1 MPVGVWG
8 ARGVFWLVVAGG
20 VSLRGS
26 AVFRFGVLCVTVV
39 GGVGGVVSR
48 ASTGTHVAFDGVGGV
63 APVGVTGVSLAGVV
77 CDESWVCSMCGVCGW
92 GRRSEGCGAP
102 PEDGSRCAV
111 WVLCVRR
118 APGGVV
124 PPAWRNEG
132 GVSSWDE
139 VWDLSVRRRALTGVD
154 GW

>member
-48 ASTGTHVAFDGVGGV
+48 ACGRGGPRWRHGGV
-63 APVGVTGVSLAGVV
+63 AGR
-77 CDESWVCSMCGVCGW
+77 CG
-92 GRRSEGCGAP
+92 
-102 PEDGSRCAV
+102 
-111 WVLCVRR
+111 L
-118 APGGVV
+118 
-124 PPAWRNEG
+124 
-132 GVSSWDE
+132 
-139 VWDLSVRRRALTGVD
+139 
-154 GW
+154 